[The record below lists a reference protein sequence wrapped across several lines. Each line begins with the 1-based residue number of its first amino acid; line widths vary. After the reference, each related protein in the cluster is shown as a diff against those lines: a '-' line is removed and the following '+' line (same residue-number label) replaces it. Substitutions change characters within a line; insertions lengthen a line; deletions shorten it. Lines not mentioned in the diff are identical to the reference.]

1 MRVVERDGGAVHEC
15 GLCGATFGDRRAVRG
30 VSLADEAARRGVD
43 PEIWPLA
50 RVLEQLPG
58 FTLGSASAGGRGG
71 LPSVELVVSG
81 QEALVQLENLAKAL
95 RLAAGGL
102 RCAWLL
108 EARFEQTLVLV
119 VRAEGAPEQLRDA
132 RLDVDALAQQLD
144 RDTRLAWWRRAAAA
158 DSR

>member
-1 MRVVERDGGAVHEC
+1 MRVVELDGGSVHEC
-15 GLCGATFGDRRAVRG
+15 GLCGATFGDRRAVRSAG
-30 VSLADEAARRGVD
+30 LADEAMRRGVD
-43 PEIWPLA
+43 PEVWPLA

-58 FTLGSASAGGRGG
+58 FTLGSASGGGRGA

-102 RCAWLL
+102 RCDWLL
-108 EARFEQTLVLV
+108 EARFEQSLVLV
-119 VRAEGAPEQLRDA
+119 VRADGAPDELRDA

-144 RDTRLAWWRRAAAA
+144 RDTRLAWWRRATGA